1 MPYVAHL
8 CSSSTLGCR
17 GAERP
22 SAAQRR
28 GAPKRRAAPR
38 GAPRSTV
45 LQRRG
50 AAARRTGALRRNG
63 TQSAQSVASG
73 TGELPIIEPVIESC
87 IRTPGAQPERPI
99 DRVTLSLLR
108 DKNVGPDLRC
118 GAQLP
123 ADTGPFS
130 QTALSSTPVARR
142 YLHLCLYVVRV
153 RQ

>member
-8 CSSSTLGCR
+8 CSSSKLGCR

-28 GAPKRRAAPR
+28 GAPKRRGAPR

-87 IRTPGAQPERPI
+87 IRTPGAQPERPTSN
-99 DRVTLSLLR
+99 R
-108 DKNVGPDLRC
+108 
-118 GAQLP
+118 
-123 ADTGPFS
+123 
-130 QTALSSTPVARR
+130 SSISITVIRTWG
-142 YLHLCLYVVRV
+142 LT
-153 RQ
+153 

>member
-8 CSSSTLGCR
+8 CSSSKLGCR

-28 GAPKRRAAPR
+28 GAPERRAAPR

-99 DRVTLSLLR
+99 LEMDRVSLL
-108 DKNVGPDLRC
+108 
-118 GAQLP
+118 
-123 ADTGPFS
+123 
-130 QTALSSTPVARR
+130 
-142 YLHLCLYVVRV
+142 LCA
-153 RQ
+153 

>member
-28 GAPKRRAAPR
+28 AERRAVR
-38 GAPRSTV
+38 YCSGAERRS
-45 LQRRG
+45 
-50 AAARRTGALRRNG
+50 AAQALSAVRRNG

-87 IRTPGAQPERPI
+87 IRTPGAQPERPTSN
-99 DRVTLSLLR
+99 R
-108 DKNVGPDLRC
+108 
-118 GAQLP
+118 
-123 ADTGPFS
+123 
-130 QTALSSTPVARR
+130 SSISITMCVIRTWG
-142 YLHLCLYVVRV
+142 LT
-153 RQ
+153 

>member
-28 GAPKRRAAPR
+28 GAPKLTPKRRAAPR

-87 IRTPGAQPERPI
+87 IRTPGAQPERPTSN
-99 DRVTLSLLR
+99 R
-108 DKNVGPDLRC
+108 
-118 GAQLP
+118 
-123 ADTGPFS
+123 
-130 QTALSSTPVARR
+130 SSISITTPT
-142 YLHLCLYVVRV
+142 
-153 RQ
+153 

>member
-28 GAPKRRAAPR
+28 GAPKRRAAAR
-38 GAPRSTV
+38 SARAPRSAARSAA
-45 LQRRG
+45 QYG
-50 AAARRTGALRRNG
+50 IAAARSGGAPHRRSPRNG

-87 IRTPGAQPERPI
+87 IRTPGAQPERP
-99 DRVTLSLLR
+99 TSNLSLI
-108 DKNVGPDLRC
+108 
-118 GAQLP
+118 
-123 ADTGPFS
+123 
-130 QTALSSTPVARR
+130 
-142 YLHLCLYVVRV
+142 HI
-153 RQ
+153 

>member
-28 GAPKRRAAPR
+28 GAPKLTPKRRAAPR

-50 AAARRTGALRRNG
+50 AAARRTGALRVTARK
-63 TQSAQSVASG
+63 A
-73 TGELPIIEPVIESC
+73 PVKGK
-87 IRTPGAQPERPI
+87 RAER
-99 DRVTLSLLR
+99 RKWNR
-108 DKNVGPDLRC
+108 
-118 GAQLP
+118 
-123 ADTGPFS
+123 
-130 QTALSSTPVARR
+130 
-142 YLHLCLYVVRV
+142 
-153 RQ
+153 

>member
-50 AAARRTGALRRNG
+50 AAERRTGALRRNG

-87 IRTPGAQPERPI
+87 IRTPGAQPERPTSN
-99 DRVTLSLLR
+99 R
-108 DKNVGPDLRC
+108 
-118 GAQLP
+118 
-123 ADTGPFS
+123 
-130 QTALSSTPVARR
+130 SSISIITVIRTWG
-142 YLHLCLYVVRV
+142 LT
-153 RQ
+153 

>member
-8 CSSSTLGCR
+8 CSSSKLGCR

-22 SAAQRR
+22 SAALRR
-28 GAPKRRAAPR
+28 GAPKLRGAPR

-87 IRTPGAQPERPI
+87 IRTPGAQPERPTSN
-99 DRVTLSLLR
+99 R
-108 DKNVGPDLRC
+108 
-118 GAQLP
+118 
-123 ADTGPFS
+123 
-130 QTALSSTPVARR
+130 SSISITVIRTWG
-142 YLHLCLYVVRV
+142 LT
-153 RQ
+153 

>member
-1 MPYVAHL
+1 MPYVVCGAPMFIKQAGVQGRGAPERRAAAR
-8 CSSSTLGCR
+8 SAQAPRS

-28 GAPKRRAAPR
+28 GAPERRAAPR

-99 DRVTLSLLR
+99 L
-108 DKNVGPDLRC
+108 
-118 GAQLP
+118 
-123 ADTGPFS
+123 
-130 QTALSSTPVARR
+130 
-142 YLHLCLYVVRV
+142 
-153 RQ
+153 

>member
-45 LQRRG
+45 LQRRAERRS
-50 AAARRTGALRRNG
+50 AAQALSAVRRNG

-87 IRTPGAQPERPI
+87 IRTPGAQPERPTSN
-99 DRVTLSLLR
+99 R
-108 DKNVGPDLRC
+108 
-118 GAQLP
+118 
-123 ADTGPFS
+123 
-130 QTALSSTPVARR
+130 SSISITVIRTWG
-142 YLHLCLYVVRV
+142 LT
-153 RQ
+153 

>member
-28 GAPKRRAAPR
+28 GAPKLTPKRRAAPR

-50 AAARRTGALRRNG
+50 AAERRTGALRRHG
-63 TQSAQSVASG
+63 TQSAHRASQV
-73 TGELPIIEPVIESC
+73 EPVNCLSSN
-87 IRTPGAQPERPI
+87 RSSSRASARPAPSPSALLVI
-99 DRVTLSLLR
+99 DRVSLL
-108 DKNVGPDLRC
+108 L
-118 GAQLP
+118 
-123 ADTGPFS
+123 
-130 QTALSSTPVARR
+130 
-142 YLHLCLYVVRV
+142 
-153 RQ
+153 

>member
-1 MPYVAHL
+1 MFIKQAGVQ
-8 CSSSTLGCR
+8 G
-17 GAERP
+17 
-22 SAAQRR
+22 R
-28 GAPKRRAAPR
+28 GAPERRAAPR

-99 DRVTLSLLR
+99 L
-108 DKNVGPDLRC
+108 
-118 GAQLP
+118 
-123 ADTGPFS
+123 
-130 QTALSSTPVARR
+130 
-142 YLHLCLYVVRV
+142 
-153 RQ
+153 